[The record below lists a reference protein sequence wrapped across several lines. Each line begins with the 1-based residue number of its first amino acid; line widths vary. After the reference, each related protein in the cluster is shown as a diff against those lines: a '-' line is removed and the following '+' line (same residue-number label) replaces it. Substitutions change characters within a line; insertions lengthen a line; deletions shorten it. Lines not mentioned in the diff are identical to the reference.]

1 MLVVITDY
9 QYDNI
14 DAERRIIGEAGFE
27 LRDYQ
32 VKDAKELI
40 PLVKDADAIITQY
53 SDVSR
58 EVIGQLEHCKMI
70 IKYGIGVNNID
81 TKAATEKGIYVCNV
95 PDYGVEEVSDHAV
108 TMMLAL
114 GKKMQILEKAF
125 REGDWGYASTM
136 PLYRLRD
143 CTLGLVG
150 FGRIPQLVAKKMAG
164 FGLRILAYDPFVDE
178 EKARAMGVRPADLET
193 ILRESDFI
201 SVHVPLNEGTRHLI
215 GRESFEK
222 MKKTA
227 FVVNT
232 ARGGVID
239 EKALVE
245 ALKAGEIAGAGV
257 DVYGGGAGKH
267 GQPAAS
273 HGQCDRHP
281 SLRVVQR
288 DRYHDPAEEGGGGS
302 GERAEGERAVQ
313 LCEPGR
319 VKAVE
324 SGECRAV

>member
-125 REGDWGYASTM
+125 REGTGATPAPCPCIGCGTAPWDW
-136 PLYRLRD
+136 
-143 CTLGLVG
+143 LVS
-150 FGRIPQLVAKKMAG
+150 AG
-164 FGLRILAYDPFVDE
+164 FPSWWQRKWPASGCGFSPMIHLWTR
-178 EKARAMGVRPADLET
+178 RRP
-193 ILRESDFI
+193 
-201 SVHVPLNEGTRHLI
+201 
-215 GRESFEK
+215 
-222 MKKTA
+222 
-227 FVVNT
+227 
-232 ARGGVID
+232 
-239 EKALVE
+239 
-245 ALKAGEIAGAGV
+245 
-257 DVYGGGAGKH
+257 
-267 GQPAAS
+267 
-273 HGQCDRHP
+273 
-281 SLRVVQR
+281 
-288 DRYHDPAEEGGGGS
+288 
-302 GERAEGERAVQ
+302 
-313 LCEPGR
+313 EPW
-319 VKAVE
+319 A
-324 SGECRAV
+324 

>member
-136 PLYRLRD
+136 PLYSCLLYTSD
-143 CTLGLVG
+143 
-150 FGRIPQLVAKKMAG
+150 AA
-164 FGLRILAYDPFVDE
+164 DE
-178 EKARAMGVRPADLET
+178 
-193 ILRESDFI
+193 
-201 SVHVPLNEGTRHLI
+201 
-215 GRESFEK
+215 
-222 MKKTA
+222 
-227 FVVNT
+227 
-232 ARGGVID
+232 
-239 EKALVE
+239 
-245 ALKAGEIAGAGV
+245 
-257 DVYGGGAGKH
+257 
-267 GQPAAS
+267 
-273 HGQCDRHP
+273 
-281 SLRVVQR
+281 
-288 DRYHDPAEEGGGGS
+288 
-302 GERAEGERAVQ
+302 
-313 LCEPGR
+313 
-319 VKAVE
+319 
-324 SGECRAV
+324 